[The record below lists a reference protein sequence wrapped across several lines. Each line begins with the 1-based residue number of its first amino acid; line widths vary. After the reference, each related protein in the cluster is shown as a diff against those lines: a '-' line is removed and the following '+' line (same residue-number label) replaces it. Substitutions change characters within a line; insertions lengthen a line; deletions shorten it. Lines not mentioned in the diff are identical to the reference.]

1 MLENSLLIL
10 ITMTGIY
17 SAAALFGCM
26 HIGTWRGLRMGVLG
40 GLLLLAAAWAGN
52 IHLVS
57 PASLAPIYFLLL
69 WTVPYMWCRG
79 RAESREDRELSRI
92 KGEFLTGS
100 AGAALFLLLT
110 HSPWG
115 GTGVACLEAILLLWS
130 LIAALAYVIY
140 FFIYGNLFQAADMVP
155 VLMTHVQEVRA
166 YMEGQ
171 IKRSLLLGGILGFLV
186 LVLAG
191 LAMIWAGMGET
202 GIWTKGSA
210 VVALISTIVMIKCA
224 LDCFPLREIRL
235 ARNSIREMKQ
245 AGEVHAYNLEHRFK
259 QKAEEEPDGNIFL
272 IIGESANRDHMKAF
286 NPEYPQE
293 TTPWQSAVKAEDGF
307 FFFPKTYACF
317 TQTAQTISWML
328 TGMNQYNHHSKDYL
342 VSIIDA
348 ARAAGY
354 ETWWCTNHKGNDY
367 LTEYLMHT
375 ADNVVE
381 VPAPAGDDAQ
391 LLDVMDTIP
400 ETGHHLVILH
410 IMGSHFRYG
419 DRYPVDFPV
428 ISGSSQ
434 RVSEYDTSIAYTD
447 DILRRMWEKAEKK
460 LHPSV
465 IMYVSDHSE
474 DMKYTHGTGHFTF
487 DMTRIPLWIYLSPS
501 YRKKHKDRA
510 EALRSH
516 QDCVFTNDLVFDT
529 LCGLM
534 QASNYGR
541 TDRFDL
547 SSPDYD
553 LSRDEA
559 MTMHGKVHIA
569 EDRQ

>member
-1 MLENSLLIL
+1 M
-10 ITMTGIY
+10 
-17 SAAALFGCM
+17 
-26 HIGTWRGLRMGVLG
+26 
-40 GLLLLAAAWAGN
+40 
-52 IHLVS
+52 
-57 PASLAPIYFLLL
+57 
-69 WTVPYMWCRG
+69 
-79 RAESREDRELSRI
+79 
-92 KGEFLTGS
+92 
-100 AGAALFLLLT
+100 
-110 HSPWG
+110 
-115 GTGVACLEAILLLWS
+115 
-130 LIAALAYVIY
+130 
-140 FFIYGNLFQAADMVP
+140 
-155 VLMTHVQEVRA
+155 
-166 YMEGQ
+166 
-171 IKRSLLLGGILGFLV
+171 
-186 LVLAG
+186 
-191 LAMIWAGMGET
+191 
-202 GIWTKGSA
+202 
-210 VVALISTIVMIKCA
+210 
-224 LDCFPLREIRL
+224 
-235 ARNSIREMKQ
+235 
-245 AGEVHAYNLEHRFK
+245 
-259 QKAEEEPDGNIFL
+259 
-272 IIGESANRDHMKAF
+272 
-286 NPEYPQE
+286 
-293 TTPWQSAVKAEDGF
+293 
-307 FFFPKTYACF
+307 
-317 TQTAQTISWML
+317 
-328 TGMNQYNHHSKDYL
+328 
-342 VSIIDA
+342 
-348 ARAAGY
+348 
-354 ETWWCTNHKGNDY
+354 
-367 LTEYLMHT
+367 
-375 ADNVVE
+375 
-381 VPAPAGDDAQ
+381 
-391 LLDVMDTIP
+391 
-400 ETGHHLVILH
+400 ILH
-410 IMGSHFRYG
+410 IMGSHLRYG